1 MKSFPKDIVC
11 THESLSS
18 ALWLG
23 TTCGTPPQLAAA
35 GPKFSPSKQ
44 RRTAATCFVLQRE
57 GKRDDVGTVIAQTFR
72 ADRSLGEE
80 ASYQQCVA
88 ASLNGVAVSRV
99 SFNVSSIA
107 NTLRALLVEARS
119 WHGALKAM

>member
-1 MKSFPKDIVC
+1 M
-11 THESLSS
+11 
-18 ALWLG
+18 ALHYMRDASPAR
-23 TTCGTPPQLAAA
+23 CSRSEVQSIQAA
-35 GPKFSPSKQ
+35 SCLVL
-44 RRTAATCFVLQRE
+44 RREA
-57 GKRDDVGTVIAQTFR
+57 KRDAVGTVIAQTFR